1 MSEIKLL
8 PCPFC
13 GKGAQIA
20 PDEIGSGGQHVP
32 PYHAGCLR
40 GAGCGIAF
48 TADDPDEAIAE
59 WNRRDP
65 SSQQDPAI
73 DDNGEDQI
81 ILAMCKA
88 HDREEAAQKGEPTPW
103 TDEAEQDADFVQERF
118 FAMREAFDVARE
130 VLLATSPVAEASLAE
145 PVAWRWKP
153 KDSETWIY
161 DPKHEWLEAQS
172 RDEIDA
178 EPLYLD
184 PPPTS
189 ELEAENARL
198 RKALEPLAKL
208 ADAVFRDG
216 MNTDKRDE
224 DGVWGFDDA
233 TLTYGHLRNARR
245 VLEGGK
251 VSEPTRVYEPYPGAF
266 DGILGSDTPP
276 APKVTEAMVE
286 TEMVRMTVSETIR
299 AMGANPDEQI
309 IGELTVF
316 DAVAVKVRA
325 ALTAAQ
331 EAGKP

>member
-1 MSEIKLL
+1 MLELK

-13 GKGAQIA
+13 GKDAQVA

-32 PYHAGCLR
+32 PYHAGCLL

-103 TDEAEQDADFVQERF
+103 TDEAEQDADFVQGRF

-145 PVAWRWKP
+145 PVAWGGFYDGEIGGAWVTEAEA
-153 KDSETWIY
+153 KDAAFWHKCE
-161 DPKHEWLEAQS
+161 L
-172 RDEIDA
+172 R
-178 EPLYLD
+178 PLYLD

-198 RKALEPLAKL
+198 KARLAEALKALEPFARNVELIHPGAQDHDRL
-208 ADAVFRDG
+208 CD
-216 MNTDKRDE
+216 
-224 DGVWGFDDA
+224 
-233 TLTYGHLRNARR
+233 YGSQFNGTPTVGQARAARR
-245 VLEGGK
+245 ALEGGK
-251 VSEPTRVYEPYPGAF
+251 
-266 DGILGSDTPP
+266 
-276 APKVTEAMVE
+276 
-286 TEMVRMTVSETIR
+286 
-299 AMGANPDEQI
+299 
-309 IGELTVF
+309 
-316 DAVAVKVRA
+316 
-325 ALTAAQ
+325 
-331 EAGKP
+331 